1 MILGLD
7 FICLFIFKFQVDSVV
22 RVSKRNTQFCSYN
35 FTYLIHLILLSNVDF
50 LLLVKKENNIIN
62 YCAGGFNNS
71 QTCVSRP

>member
-22 RVSKRNTQFCSYN
+22 WVSKRNTQFCSYN

-50 LLLVKKENNIIN
+50 LLLVKKENNLIN

-71 QTCVSRP
+71 QTCVSHP